1 MYCISLWLNCLWIA
15 ASRTPQWCRTFWH
28 HAPQCRQENNDE
40 EDVLARPAMSKD
52 IEKDKGY
59 IRNGKP
65 HRPGTATPPK
75 EQKMSKL
82 DAKRYNRKLRRRIDK
97 GDITPTAAAPRFL
110 KSHPPPSKKLCTR
123 KETRQ
128 SSLDANSGDTTVP
141 PSKKPCKHKETR
153 QSSLHAISGDMTAQK
168 AMAISG
174 QYTQAT

>member
-1 MYCISLWLNCLWIA
+1 M
-15 ASRTPQWCRTFWH
+15 
-28 HAPQCRQENNDE
+28 
-40 EDVLARPAMSKD
+40 LARPAMSKD
-52 IEKDKGY
+52 IEKGKGY
-59 IRNGKP
+59 IRKGKP

-82 DAKRYNRKLRRRIDK
+82 EAKRHNRKWSRRVDK
-97 GDITPTAAAPRFL
+97 GDITPEAAAPRFL

-141 PSKKPCKHKETR
+141 PSKEPCNHKETH
-153 QSSLHAISGDMTAQK
+153 QSSLDAIARDMTAQK